1 MLVHVLDGT
10 SIRCKCTDLD
20 PATIPG
26 LWVSKKCESSSGW
39 LPTILNWSNC
49 RFKVRMLGCG
59 QTITVSTQE
68 LSVAAKI
75 CSITFSQWAYSCA
88 SFLVANWILVIGNI
102 QQTQALARECKRS
115 RTILHREVLRSNS
128 ASTWEWSKKQS
139 LHPGVF
145 NGAQNPPHGSINKV
159 TISNTGVASQGKSS
173 FTGVRKKS

>member
-49 RFKVRMLGCG
+49 LFKVRMLGCG

-68 LSVAAKI
+68 LSVHARI
-75 CSITFSQWAYSCA
+75 CSITFSQWTYSCA
-88 SFLVANWILVIGNI
+88 SFLVANWILVIGSI
-102 QQTQALARECKRS
+102 QPTQGS
-115 RTILHREVLRSNS
+115 GT
-128 ASTWEWSKKQS
+128 
-139 LHPGVF
+139 GV
-145 NGAQNPPHGSINKV
+145 QEIKDNPPPGSVQEATEPPLKSE
-159 TISNTGVASQGKSS
+159 TRDKASSQS
-173 FTGVRKKS
+173 V